1 MTWIERF
8 QEKSTR
14 YWDDIEA
21 FFDSLPGRLYRQ
33 GRLLRNNLAVHFSD
47 SGFTRDI
54 LTRTGDY
61 PPFSMP
67 GWLIA
72 DHPHLKE
79 NQASSLEE
87 HLVPANLYIFAQ
99 IYTQQSILNPHT
111 GFDSTYIH
119 LAGALARQADWHFQQ
134 ILAAASPFWEFHQEF
149 WEAYSEAALLE
160 AGDIPD
166 QLAAVTQQNLLQVSD
181 NLAPYKLIPTA
192 IALEAGAEAHIS
204 KLQRTFDSLHAGIKI
219 LQDLSSL
226 VEDLQQRKFTYPVL
240 LLMTK
245 LGMTPLKQY
254 SKDGTLAA
262 IRFTDTLSEVIQDC
276 RVYLEQCHQGAGEL
290 GLAALQ
296 NYTDQLEQRVDQ
308 VEGRL
313 SAWKVAR
320 SAGSAAAWSPDP
332 ERRPGQRPL
341 DQVIQMAQGYLLSDL
356 SFRESWEVHRRGLA
370 GSPEVTARFP
380 AGLILEI
387 LCSYGFELND
397 PVDKLTQFIV
407 ENHFSYYAHPDL
419 PFADADTLGLMLRLM
434 PYASDPGSLRKELDT
449 SIDWMVKSVP
459 DTGRIPVWLNQPAVE
474 KELGSSGV
482 RLLGEGCGA
491 IEASLLIGLYKSEWQ
506 QHQTLIVNSCRQ
518 LLERFIDHGP
528 AITVNYPPT
537 YCLWR
542 INQLLEVISLEQI
555 PDDLGVVA
563 ARARQVYPDY
573 LIRTTEQSRITP
585 QEAALLI
592 LASLNFPAEDLFSRS
607 WVTNLMKSQRADG
620 SWYGEPIF
628 FVPNRGEITSWHSS
642 HLLTSAH
649 CYHALKGYS
658 DSQHCC

>member
-1 MTWIERF
+1 MTWIEPF

-21 FFDSLPGRLYRQ
+21 FFDCLPGRLYRQ

-47 SGFTRDI
+47 TGFTRDI

-72 DHPHLKE
+72 DHPDLKDK
-79 NQASSLEE
+79 QVSSLEE
-87 HLVPANLYIFAQ
+87 HLFPASLYIFAQ
-99 IYTQQSILNPHT
+99 IYTQESILNPHT
-111 GFDSTYIH
+111 GFDATYIH
-119 LAGALARQADWHFQQ
+119 LAGALSRQTDWHFRQ
-134 ILAAASPFWEFHQEF
+134 ILPEKSPFWGFHQDF
-149 WEAYSEAALLE
+149 WKAYSEASLLE
-160 AGDIPD
+160 AGDIPA
-166 QLAAVTQQNLLQVSD
+166 QMVAVSQQDLLQVCD

-192 IALEAGAEAHIS
+192 IALEAGAEADLG
-204 KLQRTFDSLHAGIKI
+204 KLLRTFDSLHAGVKI

-226 VEDLQQRKFTYPVL
+226 RKDLQQRKFTYPVL
-240 LLMTK
+240 LLMSN
-245 LGMTPLKQY
+245 LGMTPLKEY
-254 SKDGTLAA
+254 RVDGTLAA
-262 IRFTDTLSEVIQDC
+262 IRFTDTLSAVIRDC
-276 RVYLEQCHQGAGEL
+276 RAHLEQCHQGAGEL

-296 NYTDQLEQRVDQ
+296 NYTDQVKQHVDL

-313 SAWKVAR
+313 SARKDAR
-320 SAGSAAAWSPDP
+320 SAGSAAARHPNP
-332 ERRPGQRPL
+332 ERRPGQLPVE
-341 DQVIQMAQGYLLSDL
+341 QVIHMAQGYLLSDL

-387 LCSYGFELND
+387 LCSHGFELTE

-407 ENHFSYYAHPDL
+407 ESHFSYYDHPDL

-434 PYASDPGSLRKELDT
+434 PYASDPGSLREDLDT
-449 SIDWMVKSVP
+449 PIDWMVKSIA
-459 DTGRIPVWLNQPAVE
+459 DSGRIPVWLNQPAVE
-474 KELGSSGV
+474 TELGSSGV

-491 IEASLLIGLYKSEWQ
+491 IEASLLIGLCQSEWEQ
-506 QHQTLIVNSCRQ
+506 YQSLIVNSCRQ

-542 INQLLEVISLEQI
+542 INQLLEVISLEQL
-555 PDDLGVVA
+555 PDGLGVVA
-563 ARARQVYPDY
+563 DRARQIYEEY
-573 LIRTTEQSRITP
+573 LIRATEQYRITP

-592 LASLNFPAEDLFSRS
+592 LACLNSPAEHLFSHS
-607 WVTNLMKSQRADG
+607 WVTILMKSQRADG

-628 FVPNRGEITSWHSS
+628 FVPNRGEITCWHSS

-649 CYHALKGYS
+649 CYHALKGYA